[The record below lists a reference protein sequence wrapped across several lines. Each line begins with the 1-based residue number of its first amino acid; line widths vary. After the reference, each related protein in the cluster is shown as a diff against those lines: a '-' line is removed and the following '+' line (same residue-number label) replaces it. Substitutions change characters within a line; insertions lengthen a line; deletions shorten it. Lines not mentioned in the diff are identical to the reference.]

1 MNSPPIAPL
10 TAGSS
15 TRPYLIRALHDWCTD
30 NGFTPYVAV
39 HVDAQVRVPMEYVKN
54 NEIVLNVSAS
64 ATRNLKID
72 NDRVHFSARF
82 NGVSREVSVPIGSVA
97 GIFARENSEGLL
109 FKVESDVAV
118 AADPAQE
125 IVTGARTSPC
135 RAWLT
140 LRDSFLQ
147 LIAHL
152 PVQYVVLKILIAL
165 GDESE
170 CSIEGL

>member
-1 MNSPPIAPL
+1 M
-10 TAGSS
+10 TAEIS
-15 TRPYLIRALHDWCTD
+15 TKPYLMRAIYEWCVD
-30 NGFTPYVAV
+30 CGHTPYLSVAV
-39 HVDAQVRVPMEYVKN
+39 TDACRVPLEYVKN

-125 IVTGARTSPC
+125 IVTGEKKNTRPAPRE
-135 RAWLT
+135 RN
-140 LRDSFLQ
+140 
-147 LIAHL
+147 HL
-152 PVQYVVLKILIAL
+152 KVVK
-165 GDESE
+165 
-170 CSIEGL
+170 